1 MTTCTLGTGSA
12 MLSAP
17 DLPDLDLDCADGF
30 VLVDLQIG
38 FPAERPVLRPRALAD
53 GVIDQSTFLGQR
65 AITVNVRLDQ
75 RGTTS
80 QALIDRLM
88 PFLSPRRR
96 VVLTWSLPGSPS
108 ELRQI
113 EMRGVDAPLLI
124 EQPKYYTIV
133 CQFVSTGPFL
143 VSPDEQ
149 CATVDPLALPEEIG
163 REYDL
168 EFDREYVPTPPVGG
182 FFAFNNGTAPA
193 HWRATI
199 RAQATDPVL
208 TINDSQMIFAQAG
221 GITLFTGQTLVID
234 TLDRTILL
242 NDDPSE
248 SRYDRVN
255 FEDWSW
261 DDLLMRPGSNL
272 FRLQGT
278 NFNFTSQLQVC
289 WRDTYL

>member
-1 MTTCTLGTGSA
+1 MSTCTLQTGTA
-12 MLSAP
+12 TLSAP
-17 DLPDLDLDCADGF
+17 DLPDLDIECADGF
-30 VLVDLQIG
+30 VLVDLQVG
-38 FPAERPVLRPRALAD
+38 FPAERPVVRARALAD
-53 GVIDQSTFLGQR
+53 GFIDQSTFLGQR
-65 AITVNVRLDQ
+65 AITVTVRLDQ
-75 RGTTS
+75 RVSNS

-96 VVLTWSLPGSPS
+96 VLLTWSLPGSPL

-113 EMRGVDAPLLI
+113 EMRGVDAPLVI
-124 EQPKYYTIV
+124 AQPRYYTIV

-143 VSPDEQ
+143 SSPDET
-149 CATVDPLALPEEIG
+149 CVTVDPLALPEEIG

-193 HWRATI
+193 HWTATI
-199 RAQATDPVL
+199 KAQVTNPVMTVNAFTL
-208 TINDSQMIFAQAG
+208 DFSQNT
-221 GITLFTGQTLVID
+221 GITLFTGQTLVIN
-234 TLDRTILL
+234 TLNRTILL
-242 NDDPSE
+242 NDDPTE

-255 FEDWSW
+255 FEDWAW
-261 DDLLMRPGSNL
+261 DDLLMQPGSNL

-278 NFNFTSQLQVC
+278 GFNFTSQLQIC

>member
-1 MTTCTLGTGSA
+1 MTVCDLGTGTA
-12 MLSAP
+12 VLSAP
-17 DLPDLDLDCADGF
+17 DLPDLDIECVDGF
-30 VLVDLQIG
+30 VLVDLQVG
-38 FPAERPVLRPRALAD
+38 FPSERPVVRARALAD
-53 GVIDQSTFLGQR
+53 GFIDQSTFLGQR
-65 AITVNVRLDQ
+65 AITVTVRLDQ
-75 RGTTS
+75 RVSNS
-80 QALIDRLM
+80 QALIDQLM

-96 VVLTWSLPGSPS
+96 VFLTWSLPGSPA

-113 EMRGVDAPLLI
+113 EMRGVDAPLVI
-124 EQPKYYTIV
+124 AQPKYYTIV

-143 VSPDEQ
+143 TSPDEQ
-149 CATVDPLALPEEIG
+149 CETVDPLGLPEEIG

-182 FFAFNNGTAPA
+182 FFAVNNGTAPA

-199 RAQATDPVL
+199 RAQATDPIL
-208 TINDSQMIFAQAG
+208 TVRDSQLNFSQAG

-242 NDDPSE
+242 NNDPTE

-255 FEDWSW
+255 FEDWAW
-261 DDLLMRPGSNL
+261 DDLLMRPGLNL

-278 NFNFTSQLQVC
+278 GFNFTSQLQIC

>member
-1 MTTCTLGTGSA
+1 MSICDVGTGTA
-12 MLSAP
+12 VLSAP
-17 DLPDLDLDCADGF
+17 DLLDLDIDCVDGF
-30 VLVDLQIG
+30 VLVDLQVG
-38 FPAERPVLRPRALAD
+38 FPAERPVVRARALAD
-53 GVIDQSTFLGQR
+53 GFIDQSTFLGQR
-65 AITVNVRLDQ
+65 AITVTVRLDQ
-75 RGTTS
+75 RVSNS

-96 VVLTWSLPGSPS
+96 VFLTWSLPGSPS

-113 EMRGVDAPLLI
+113 EMRGVDAPLI
-124 EQPKYYTIV
+124 IAQPKFYTVV

-143 VSPDEQ
+143 TSADET
-149 CATVDPLALPEEIG
+149 CETVDPLGLPEEIG

-168 EFDREYVPTPPVGG
+168 EFDREYIPNPPVGG
-182 FFAFNNGTAPA
+182 FFALNNGTAPA

-208 TINDSQMIFAQAG
+208 TVRDSQLDFSQGG

-242 NDDPSE
+242 NDDPTE

-261 DDLLMRPGSNL
+261 DDLLMRPGLNL

-278 NFNFTSQLQVC
+278 NFNFTSQLEVC
-289 WRDTYL
+289 WRDTYI

>member
-1 MTTCTLGTGSA
+1 MSTCTLQTGTA
-12 MLSAP
+12 TLSAP
-17 DLPDLDLDCADGF
+17 DLPDLDIECADGF
-30 VLVDLQIG
+30 VLVDLQVG
-38 FPAERPVLRPRALAD
+38 FPAERPVVRARALAD
-53 GVIDQSTFLGQR
+53 GFIDQSTFLGQR
-65 AITVNVRLDQ
+65 AITVTVRLDQ
-75 RGTTS
+75 RVSNS

-96 VVLTWSLPGSPS
+96 VLLTWSLPGSPL

-113 EMRGVDAPLLI
+113 EMRGVDAPLVI
-124 EQPKYYTIV
+124 AQPKYYTIV

-143 VSPDEQ
+143 ASPDET
-149 CATVDPLALPEEIG
+149 CVTVDPLALPEEIG

-193 HWRATI
+193 HWTATI
-199 RAQATDPVL
+199 KAQVTNPVMTVNAFTL
-208 TINDSQMIFAQAG
+208 DFSQNT
-221 GITLFTGQTLVID
+221 GITLFTGQTLVIN
-234 TLDRTILL
+234 TLNRTILL
-242 NDDPSE
+242 NDDPTE

-255 FEDWSW
+255 FEDWAW
-261 DDLLMRPGSNL
+261 DDLLMQPGSNL

-278 NFNFTSQLQVC
+278 GFNFTSQLQIC